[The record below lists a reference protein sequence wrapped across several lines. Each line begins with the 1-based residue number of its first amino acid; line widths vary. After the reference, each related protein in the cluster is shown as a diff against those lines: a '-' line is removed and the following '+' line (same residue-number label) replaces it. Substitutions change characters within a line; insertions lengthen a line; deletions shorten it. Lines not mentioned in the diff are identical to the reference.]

1 MKHSERYGPGV
12 PAELDRYLIPSEQ
25 IVFMFRRHW
34 VVFAEPVASTVLS
47 LLFLAWLSSLT
58 GGVVITVATGLWLL
72 VLVRLGLKLWLWYD
86 ELIIATNRRLMR
98 VHGIVTR
105 QVDIMPMSKVTDMR
119 YDRSVTGQI
128 LGYGR
133 FVVESA
139 GQDQALS
146 SINYIPDS
154 DLRYQQI
161 SQIIFAPSE
170 ARITTKPRATGTR
183 VPIKEPD
190 HK

>member
-1 MKHSERYGPGV
+1 
-12 PAELDRYLIPSEQ
+12 
-25 IVFMFRRHW
+25 MFRRHW

-47 LLFLAWLSSLT
+47 LIFLAWLSSLT
-58 GGVVITVATGLWLL
+58 GGVVITVATGLWLV
-72 VLVRLGLKLWLWYD
+72 VLARLGLKLWLWYD

-170 ARITTKPRATGTR
+170 TRITAKQRTPGTR

-190 HK
+190 HR